1 MLDILT
7 YTLGALSYSI
17 YVNASGKDNTDC
29 GSITAPC
36 RSLSFRINNV
46 SRNNNTIFLIA
57 SPIKQ
62 IRYTLENTIIIK
74 QSLTITKFPAYSQNP
89 VMTYHLNLTSN
100 LEEIYAFAISR
111 NVIIPEILTLNIKSV
126 NFEVNDLRTLSERFQ
141 SLKKNVVDEDKSSFP
156 LSLSIVDSNISSP
169 CHAINLS
176 SILGYENVSVH
187 MKNLVIENGDFSF
200 KSKTGICKPMVH
212 IESVIEIS
220 NVTFCN
226 TENTVLTI
234 SGCFNVSID
243 KLTIRNITW
252 KKQALFTFS
261 GSVLNTKNVL
271 IENILDDNSS
281 KYYKSKKKALFLI
294 YNSIAQI
301 QNMLIK
307 DSIEESIIRPQKF
320 LAIIIVQSSAVKIL
334 HMLMIGNSF
343 RNLAQVNKSSLSVKN
358 MTLSQNTFKGTLCS
372 AEDSNLKLFEIKF
385 IRNDLKKELLFM
397 TSSSSAITRIT
408 NLLKIIFHLRYF
420 LL

>member
-17 YVNASGKDNTDC
+17 YVNASGKDNTEC

-36 RSLSFRINNV
+36 RSLSFTINNV
-46 SRNNNTIFLIA
+46 SRHNDTIFLIA

-62 IRYTLENTIIIK
+62 IRYTLENTIVIK
-74 QSLTITKFPAYSQNP
+74 HSLTITKFPAYGQNP
-89 VMTYHLNLTSN
+89 VMKYHLNLTSN

-126 NFEVNDLRTLSERFQ
+126 NFEVNVLRTLSERFQ

-187 MKNLVIENGDFSF
+187 MKNLLIENGDFTF
-200 KSKTGICKPMVH
+200 KSKTGICKPMEH
-212 IESVIEIS
+212 IENVIEIS
-220 NVTFCN
+220 NVTICN
-226 TENTVLTI
+226 TENTVLSM

-271 IENILDDNSS
+271 IENILDDNSN

-294 YNSIAQI
+294 YNSIAKI

-307 DSIEESIIRPQKF
+307 DSIEESIIRPQRF

-334 HMLMIGNSF
+334 HMLMVGNVF

-358 MTLSQNTFKGTLCS
+358 MTLSRNTFTGTLCS